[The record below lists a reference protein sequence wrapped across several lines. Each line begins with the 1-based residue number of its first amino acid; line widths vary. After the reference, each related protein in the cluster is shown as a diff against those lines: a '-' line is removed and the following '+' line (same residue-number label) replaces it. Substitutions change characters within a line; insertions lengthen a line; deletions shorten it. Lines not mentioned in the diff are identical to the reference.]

1 MRGLELKI
9 PPLALVLLTAA
20 LMWLSARTAPTFT
33 SVIPLRNS
41 IAVAIALLG
50 AATSILGVVSFRRAG
65 TTVNDRAFLKCVSER
80 SLRCYFKGHSELLN
94 GCALGAGQIVRTE
107 FEIDLL

>member
-1 MRGLELKI
+1 MRALELKI

-33 SVIPLRNS
+33 FVIPLRNS

-50 AATSILGVVSFRRAG
+50 
-65 TTVNDRAFLKCVSER
+65 TVLVQRESER
-80 SLRCYFKGHSELLN
+80 ERF
-94 GCALGAGQIVRTE
+94 R
-107 FEIDLL
+107 